1 MQLYEHTE
9 TISCPIDGK
18 PKKVFCQSIE
28 WRGSYFT
35 RCFGCDVDMHG
46 SAACTEC
53 ATQITIKPIE
63 NPLDQSTS
71 YRPYE
76 E

>member
-1 MQLYEHTE
+1 MRFFSHSK
-9 TISCPIDGK
+9 TINCPIDGK
-18 PKKVFCQSIE
+18 LKKVFCQSIE

-46 SAACTEC
+46 SATCTEC
-53 ATQITIKPIE
+53 ANRITISPIE
-63 NPLDQSTS
+63 SPLNQCTN